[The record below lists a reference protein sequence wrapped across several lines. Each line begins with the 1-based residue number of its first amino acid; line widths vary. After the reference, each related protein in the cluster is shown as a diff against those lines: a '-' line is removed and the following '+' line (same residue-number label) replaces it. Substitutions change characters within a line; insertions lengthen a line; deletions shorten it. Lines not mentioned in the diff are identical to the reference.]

1 MNRAQQ
7 RSLYRQMKSHKN
19 AQNKAQDFVN
29 YGRKVQK
36 NFVEGNTTYTE
47 IVFNALGLALHRK
60 YGFGKARV
68 AEVWK
73 MADQLIGEYGQ
84 GLFSSDE
91 IKQKAEEEIGISC
104 NYGEVMEGEYRASN

>member
-7 RSLYRQMKSHKN
+7 RNLYRQMKSHRN
-19 AQNKAQDFVN
+19 AQNKARDFVD
-29 YGRKVQK
+29 YGRQVQK

-73 MADQLIGEYGQ
+73 LADQLIGEYGQ
-84 GLFSSDE
+84 GLFSADE
-91 IKQKAEEEIGISC
+91 LKQKAAEEIGISC
-104 NYGEVMEGEYRASN
+104 NYADIPEGEDQ

>member
-7 RSLYRQMKSHKN
+7 RNLYRQMKSHRN
-19 AQNKAQDFVN
+19 AQNKARDFVD
-29 YGRKVQK
+29 YGRQVQK

-73 MADQLIGEYGQ
+73 LADRLITELGED
-84 GLFSSDE
+84 LISADE
-91 IKQKAEEEIGISC
+91 IKKAAEEEIGVSC
-104 NYGEVMEGEYRASN
+104 NFVDMPEGEG